1 MGSFLVNGITDG
13 SSRLTIMTKLFKQEL
28 SSDAEEEGL
37 VPTLPG
43 RDTSMQKVPSVSDL
57 SDPESS
63 LGESLLYNQRLNIS
77 NCSLSQNITFKEHNF
92 ARKQLRLL

>member
-1 MGSFLVNGITDG
+1 MGSFLANGITDG
-13 SSRLTIMTKLFKQEL
+13 SGMLTIMTKLLKQEMF
-28 SSDAEEEGL
+28 SDAEEEGL

-63 LGESLLYNQRLNIS
+63 LGESLYSIFSIFQALPES
-77 NCSLSQNITFKEHNF
+77 KHHF
-92 ARKQLRLL
+92 

>member
-1 MGSFLVNGITDG
+1 
-13 SSRLTIMTKLFKQEL
+13 MTKLLKQEMF
-28 SSDAEEEGL
+28 SDAEEEGL

-63 LGESLLYNQRLNIS
+63 LGESLYVLVSR
-77 NCSLSQNITFKEHNF
+77 CSQNCPLGVETSFLNGTICTQKCHSSF
-92 ARKQLRLL
+92 